1 MGCVAPQCMK
11 SVPVIYL
18 AFAAVLYGPAEA
30 FCSARFPAS
39 DVCGSVR
46 QEPES
51 DLSFETDI
59 WDFGTIREEDGPVS
73 HTFRF
78 TNAGDAPVVI
88 ERVAVSCGCTTPS
101 YSRRPVMPGEES
113 GIGITFDPEMR
124 PGRFAK
130 TVTILSGGGR
140 NRNVLK
146 VKGVVAPRP
155 RTVEEDYPF
164 ALAGGIRA
172 DMLHRGFGYV
182 SHGEVKSMVINIV
195 NTSGRTVLLDTVW
208 AAKSGLLRMDFPRKL
223 EPEEKAAVTL
233 TYDLRGSGRYGMVSD
248 GAYLTAD
255 GVRPSLPVNATA
267 VAVDDFTGTESGS
280 APRAD
285 ISPMFHD
292 FGEKVGNRPLKK
304 RFAIVNAGRSPLHIR
319 AVSMEENTSTDLMP
333 GIELQPDGKAVF
345 EVVFRPQGSPGTPVF
360 GGVAVITDDPQHPMR
375 EIRVGAVI

>member
-1 MGCVAPQCMK
+1 MK
-11 SVPVIYL
+11 AIPVICL
-18 AFAAVLYGPAEA
+18 AFAAVLSGAAES
-30 FCSARFPAS
+30 FCAARFPAS
-39 DVCGSVR
+39 AVCGHVR

-78 TNAGDAPVVI
+78 TNTGNKPVVI

-113 GIGITFDPEMR
+113 EIGITFDPEMR

-130 TVTILSGGGR
+130 TVTILSGRGR

-146 VKGVVAPRP
+146 VKGVVTPRP
-155 RTVEEDYPF
+155 RTAEEDYPF
-164 ALAGGIRA
+164 ALAGGLRA

-182 SHGEVKSMVINIV
+182 SHGEVKSMVINVV
-195 NTSGRTVLLDTVW
+195 NTSGKTLLLDTVW
-208 AAKSGLLRMDFPRKL
+208 ATKSGLLRVDFPRAL
-223 EPEEKAAVTL
+223 GPEEKAAVTL
-233 TYDLRGSGRYGMVSD
+233 TYDLRGSGRYGMLSD
-248 GAYLTAD
+248 RVYLLAD

-267 VAVDDFTGTESGS
+267 VAVDDFTGTESDS

-285 ISPMFHD
+285 ISPVFHD
-292 FGEKVGNRPLKK
+292 FGENVGTRSLKK
-304 RFAIVNAGRSPLHIR
+304 RFAIVNTGRSPLHVR
-319 AVSMEENTSTDLMP
+319 AISMEENTSTDLMP
-333 GIELQPDGKAVF
+333 GIELQPGGKTVF

-360 GGVAVITDDPQHPMR
+360 GGIRVITDDPQHPMR